1 MLIVIT
7 VQMIQNHYLLCN
19 VVDVGYSSNNSKRER
34 GGREGERGR
43 ERERERVL
51 FAVRTTQSHSSTQMK
66 FIFNSLIHCPTVLS
80 SLNKEESP
88 AISSKQAAERVID
101 NVPCP

>member
-34 GGREGERGR
+34 GGREGERER
-43 ERERERVL
+43 ERERESFVCSQNYTVAL
-51 FAVRTTQSHSSTQMK
+51 LYTNEIHLQFFNTQP
-66 FIFNSLIHCPTVLS
+66 HC
-80 SLNKEESP
+80 
-88 AISSKQAAERVID
+88 AI
-101 NVPCP
+101 